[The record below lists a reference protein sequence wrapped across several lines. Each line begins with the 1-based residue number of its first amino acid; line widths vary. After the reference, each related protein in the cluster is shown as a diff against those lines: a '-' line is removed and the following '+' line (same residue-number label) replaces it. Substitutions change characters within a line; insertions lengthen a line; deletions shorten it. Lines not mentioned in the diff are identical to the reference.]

1 MLLYNW
7 NRIFKTCKANTFE
20 IVQVF
25 KMMVEKQLPR
35 NRYDNLYKY
44 ADMNFTGESFLV
56 HPDVLLYNS
65 YKYSYRDICIYLALA
80 SLRSYGEY
88 KVNGRITLDP
98 LHIQEDP
105 QLFLDNN
112 KLLYI
117 ENGEIHFLHEEVP
130 TEIN

>member
-25 KMMVEKQLPR
+25 KMMVKKQLPR
-35 NRYDNLYKY
+35 NRYDTLYKY
-44 ADMNFTGESFLV
+44 ADIDFRGQSFLV

-88 KVNGRITLDP
+88 KVNGTITLDP
-98 LHIQEDP
+98 LYIQEDP
-105 QLFLDNN
+105 ILFLNNN
-112 KLLYI
+112 KLLYV
-117 ENGEIHFLHEEVP
+117 ENQQIHFLHEEVP
-130 TEIN
+130 KEIN